1 MQQTDTH
8 SEKKP
13 QAGQPP
19 QAKHVERTTC
29 CIVGGGPAGAILAL
43 LLARQGVE
51 VTLLEAHLDFERDFR
66 GDTIHPAVME
76 ILDEIGLAE
85 RLLKLRHT
93 KLSTFGLQTRAGT
106 LRLKFAFG
114 KTKFPYI
121 TVIAQSR
128 FLEFITEEAKRYPNF
143 TLIMGAQVD
152 ELVEKDGVV
161 RGIRYRA
168 SNGSHEIQ
176 AALIVGADGRFS
188 RLRKLAG
195 FELVKTSPPIDVLWF
210 RLTHGENDTIE
221 SLDARIGNGL
231 FLIFIDR
238 FDYWQVGCVI
248 PKDGYQQL
256 RSAGLDHL
264 RQALAKTVP
273 ELAARFDELKEWKQL
288 AVLSVESSRLKRWY
302 KPGLL
307 LIGDAAHVMSPAGG
321 IGINYAIS
329 DAVVASNVLGGKL
342 AAGLPIREKDF
353 ASVQRQR
360 ELPTRVA
367 QTFQS
372 LLQRVALARA
382 IKSGSEAMVAPVLL
396 ARLLEKM
403 PWLTALP
410 ARFIGFGLWPPHVKT
425 ELRQPPMESVT
436 VSNEPTSSSSDTP
449 LPIK

>member
-1 MQQTDTH
+1 MAQDNLQSKPTADGGQQV
-8 SEKKP
+8 EK
-13 QAGQPP
+13 
-19 QAKHVERTTC
+19 TIC

-43 LLARQGVE
+43 LLARQGVP

-66 GDTIHPAVME
+66 GDTIHPSVME
-76 ILDEIGLAE
+76 ILDELGLAE

-106 LRLKFAFG
+106 FRLKLAFG
-114 KTKFPYI
+114 KVKFPYI

-128 FLEFITEEAKRYPNF
+128 FLDFITEEANRYANF
-143 TLIMGAQVD
+143 TLVMGAQVD
-152 ELVEKDGVV
+152 ELIEADGAV
-161 RGIRYRA
+161 RGVKYRA
-168 SNGSHEIQ
+168 SDGWHEIQ
-176 AALIVGADGRFS
+176 ATLTVGADGRFS

-195 FELVKTSPPIDVLWF
+195 FEPIKTSPPIDILWF
-210 RLTHGENDTIE
+210 RTTHSENDTIE

-248 PKDGYQQL
+248 PKGGYQQL

-264 RQALAKTVP
+264 RQSLAKTVP
-273 ELAARFDELKEWKQL
+273 ELADRFAELKEWKQIS
-288 AVLSVESSRLKRWY
+288 VLSVESSRLKRWY

-329 DAVVASNVLGGKL
+329 DAVVTSNVLGAKL
-342 AAGLPIREKDF
+342 AAGVSIQEKDF
-353 ASVQRQR
+353 ASVQHQR
-360 ELPTRVA
+360 ELPTRFA
-367 QTFQS
+367 QAFQS
-372 LLQRVALARA
+372 LLQKIALARA
-382 IKSGSEAMVAPVLL
+382 IKSGSDSMVVPLPL
-396 ARLLEKM
+396 ARLLVKL

-425 ELRQPPMESVT
+425 EMRLRQAENVIPH
-436 VSNEPTSSSSDTP
+436 NEPHSSSSDP
-449 LPIK
+449 ALPIK